1 MGYRSSVAFCLSV
14 NSTLVKPETG
24 ESYWDY
30 DRAKFKEMVGFF
42 KLTKFYEEATSAD
55 YNCITQGNLGWQKGE
70 IIFHAEEWKWYSD
83 YDIVKA
89 FKEMWENMQ
98 DIEGISGYFLR
109 VGEGDGDAPDVE
121 QEEFG
126 DDPNYDNFG
135 AYTNMYF
142 NDDETLGKTETDE
155 EGQTEQAQTHTDSQ
169 PDCAGAS
176 HATQQECG
184 EAQA

>member
-14 NSTLVKPETG
+14 DSVLVKPETG
-24 ESYWDY
+24 SSYWNY
-30 DRAKFKEMVGFF
+30 DKAKFKEMVGFF
-42 KLTKFYEEATSAD
+42 KLSKFYEEATSAD

-70 IIFHAEEWKWYSD
+70 IIFHAEEWKWYPD

-89 FKEMWENMQ
+89 FDEMWESMQ
-98 DIEGISGYFLR
+98 GIEGISGYFMR
-109 VGEGDGDAPDVE
+109 VGEGDGDDPDVE

-135 AYTNMYF
+135 VYTSMYF

-155 EGQTEQAQTHTDSQ
+155 ERQTEQAQTHTDSQ
-169 PDCAGAS
+169 PCGA
-176 HATQQECG
+176 
-184 EAQA
+184 